1 MSGNRAFPGK
11 VARFPEISN
20 DCPSDN
26 EPSARFK
33 YDFFMSRFSIDP
45 DIAKAK
51 TPDTALYKD
60 PALFEIMKEKLFAS
74 SWQFAG
80 STDIVKDPGET
91 CPFTLLEHYL
101 DEPLVLVRDKAETL
115 RMLSNV
121 CTHRGNL
128 LIHEPC
134 KINHLRCRYHGRL
147 FNLDG
152 KFHSM
157 PEFKEV
163 KEFPAANDDLASL
176 PLFQWGKWLFTS
188 LAPEKGPSRDI
199 VLGDMISR
207 LHWLPLN
214 DFVFRPDLSRDFTVK
229 ANWALY
235 CENYL
240 EGFHIPFV
248 HAGLNSVIDFGNYT
262 TELFRY
268 SNLQLGIA
276 KDDEDCFDLPSSSV
290 DFGKKVAAYYFF
302 VFPNMMFNF
311 YPWGLS
317 VNIVK
322 PVSLSETKVSFL
334 TYVADA
340 AKYNSGAGSGLDT
353 VEMEDEEVV
362 EAVQKGVRSRFYSF
376 GRYSVT
382 REQGTHHFHRMIAEL
397 LS

>member
-1 MSGNRAFPGK
+1 
-11 VARFPEISN
+11 
-20 DCPSDN
+20 
-26 EPSARFK
+26 
-33 YDFFMSRFSIDP
+33 MSRSFIDP
-45 DIAKAK
+45 DIARAK

-60 PALFEIMKEKLFAS
+60 PVLFERMKEQFFAS
-74 SWQFAG
+74 TWQFVG
-80 STDIVKDPGET
+80 STDLVKEPGEAY
-91 CPFTLLEHYL
+91 PFTLLEHYL
-101 DEPLVLVRDKAETL
+101 DEPLVLVRDKQDSL
-115 RMLSNV
+115 RVLSNV

-128 LIHEPC
+128 VVNEPC
-134 KINHLRCRYHGRL
+134 KVNHLRCRYHGRL
-147 FNLDG
+147 FNMDG

-163 KEFPAANDDLASL
+163 KDFPAANDDLTSL

-188 LAPEKGPSRDI
+188 LGGGGATMAGGLPRD
-199 VLGDMISR
+199 LFLQDMISR
-207 LHWLPLN
+207 LQWLPLN
-214 DFVFRPDLSRDFTVK
+214 DFVFRPDLSRDFTVR

-276 KDDEDCFDLPSSSV
+276 KDDEDCFDLPPSSP
-290 DFGKKVAAYYFF
+290 DYGKKVAAYYFF

-322 PVSLSETKVSFL
+322 PISLNETKVAFL

-362 EAVQKGVRSRFYSF
+362 EAVQRGVRSRFYSH

-382 REQGTHHFHRMIAEL
+382 REQGTHHFHRIIAEL
-397 LS
+397 LG